1 MTKNILYSATQ
12 KKLINI
18 SIRKMRE
25 KESLKEFKNFH
36 TFFKRNVHKKTKL
49 CCLSKTKEQKPHYIY
64 QYNIIFKFQKTRYK
78 ILI

>member
-36 TFFKRNVHKKTKL
+36 TFFKRNVHKKPNYVVYQRRK
-49 CCLSKTKEQKPHYIY
+49 SKNHITFI
-64 QYNIIFKFQKTRYK
+64 NIILFSNFKRPGTKF
-78 ILI
+78 